1 MFKKKPDESESLRP
15 DDVTPPRI
23 EAPPP
28 RTETPPDSIGDGPPT
43 VTDPEAGTA
52 YVLVDSV
59 QRKRVAPSVI
69 VELYPKLFRVCEV
82 AGNTVSLVKDP
93 AEGDKKAVPY
103 TYHELRL
110 ELALKQNADFPPL
123 KLVTPL
129 PIPDE
134 PA

>member
-15 DDVTPPRI
+15 DDVKPPPRI
-23 EAPPP
+23 EP
-28 RTETPPDSIGDGPPT
+28 PPDSIGDGPAT
-43 VTDPEAGTA
+43 VTDPAAGTA

-59 QRKRVAPSVI
+59 QRKHLAPSVI

-103 TYHELRL
+103 TFEELRL
-110 ELALKQNADFPPL
+110 ELALKSTADFPPL
-123 KLVTPL
+123 KLVEPRY
-129 PIPDE
+129 IPDE